1 MRVPRRA
8 LGWGVLLG
16 LLAGG
21 IVHADEPKDPYFG
34 EALYYA
40 YQGHYFEAL
49 ERLDAE
55 LAQHRALDEPELD
68 SLHPLIGHAEFS
80 VGDFELHYR
89 MHHRAGRAI
98 RAVLEADVPDP
109 VRNEAAY
116 RLARIHF
123 HKGQAE
129 DALHVLDDMRGDMPD
144 ALAADVA
151 FLRANALLALG
162 RAEEAVEVLR
172 RLQSVD
178 TLRGFAA
185 YNLGIALLRADQ
197 PEDAVRQLDRAGRVS
212 GGVDETLAIRD
223 KANLVLGTML
233 LESSEYGWAQ
243 RSLDRVR
250 LNGPFSNRALLGAG
264 WADASA
270 ENYERAL
277 VPWSILADRDPT
289 DASVQEAML
298 ALPYAYS
305 KLNVHGR
312 SATLYQ
318 RAAETFGNEL
328 AKVDSSIR
336 SVREGEFLKA
346 LVREEIRQDKDWVI
360 RLRSLPEAP
369 ETFYLVS
376 LMASNDFQTAL
387 QNYLDLED
395 LRRKLTAWRTSLD
408 AFEEVTRLRRA
419 YYEPLLPGI
428 DARFRRLDAQMR
440 LRLEQRRH
448 VERRLQQ
455 MLTAPRPDLLA
466 TASEQALEARLDAVE
481 SALESA
487 SGPGREALR
496 DRLGRLRGVLAW
508 GIQSEYH
515 ERLTRTHTHLR
526 ELTEDVERLQAT
538 YDQFVR
544 TRQAAVHSF
553 EGYQDQIEGLRAR
566 VASARDTI
574 EALMERQG
582 DLLEAVAVRE
592 LVARRERLLDFQNK
606 ARFAFAD
613 SYDRAVKA
621 QSGLP

>member
-1 MRVPRRA
+1 
-8 LGWGVLLG
+8 
-16 LLAGG
+16 
-21 IVHADEPKDPYFG
+21 
-34 EALYYA
+34 
-40 YQGHYFEAL
+40 
-49 ERLDAE
+49 
-55 LAQHRALDEPELD
+55 
-68 SLHPLIGHAEFS
+68 
-80 VGDFELHYR
+80 
-89 MHHRAGRAI
+89 
-98 RAVLEADVPDP
+98 
-109 VRNEAAY
+109 
-116 RLARIHF
+116 
-123 HKGQAE
+123 
-129 DALHVLDDMRGDMPD
+129 VLDDMRGDMPD

-566 VASARDTI
+566 VANARDTI